1 MPRGTANIDHRDRPV
16 ILIATNRGVRHLALT
31 ALKRKALNRLPF
43 RVWTTLYEAVEGAVQ
58 ADAANRLLGA
68 LDGLLDLGH
77 PVYLYE
83 PADAVRL
90 FQFDIGQAPR
100 DGAIYVQHPM
110 FPDSYISPDQYGQ
123 RLARE
128 KDAAFRQ
135 LASAL
140 GAKEL
145 RLVSAELKESR
156 GWFGGG
162 ASLKKAAAQVGIKA
176 SFSESGMV
184 MKAVYSQLGRP
195 NESPKVPTHL
205 KCWVD
210 MDADLRTM
218 ANQRIQNNLL
228 HDSVAIEIQEAMG
241 FGSSVAAKLAGQ
253 GISVA
258 GSYER
263 IYHSIWFYEVD
274 YWPKD

>member
-1 MPRGTANIDHRDRPV
+1 
-16 ILIATNRGVRHLALT
+16 
-31 ALKRKALNRLPF
+31 
-43 RVWTTLYEAVEGAVQ
+43 
-58 ADAANRLLGA
+58 
-68 LDGLLDLGH
+68 
-77 PVYLYE
+77 
-83 PADAVRL
+83 
-90 FQFDIGQAPR
+90 
-100 DGAIYVQHPM
+100 
-110 FPDSYISPDQYGQ
+110 
-123 RLARE
+123 
-128 KDAAFRQ
+128 
-135 LASAL
+135 
-140 GAKEL
+140 
-145 RLVSAELKESR
+145 
-156 GWFGGG
+156 
-162 ASLKKAAAQVGIKA
+162 
-176 SFSESGMV
+176 

-205 KCWVD
+205 KRWVD